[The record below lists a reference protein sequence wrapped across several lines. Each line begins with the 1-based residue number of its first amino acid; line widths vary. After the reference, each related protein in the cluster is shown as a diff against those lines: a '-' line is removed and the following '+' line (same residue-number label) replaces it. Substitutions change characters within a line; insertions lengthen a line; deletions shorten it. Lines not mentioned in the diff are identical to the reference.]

1 MNIIPIYYDTLTNR
15 WGYREDLVLLEA
27 TDLELGSVL
36 RDDMSPQDLLK
47 ASSTE
52 QKAVVFTAED
62 AAALEQAIEKGSWM
76 DGNAREYF
84 ATALQ
89 LAKKLTDQLQ

>member
-47 ASSTE
+47 ASAE
-52 QKAVVFTAED
+52 QKAVAFTAED
-62 AAALEQAIEKGSWM
+62 AAALEQAIEKSSWM

-84 ATALQ
+84 ATALR
-89 LAKKLTDQLQ
+89 LAQKLTDQLQ